1 MISPPTSGAEVT
13 FLDGTTTMII
23 GEIDLVVSHQ
33 SVDIIV
39 RCVVVRTVVESLGAD
54 ILLGID
60 YMMRRGPKM
69 VVSFPSDMPITTQFL
84 SAAAVQPPAL
94 AQEINGGDFTLR
106 RMPSGSWSLS
116 WQWAKKVEGLLSS
129 GVDVYHSKLKT
140 EKAKVDF
147 REEVSKWVTSGYLI
161 PYRKDKHG
169 EVKCRLTWN
178 PVIQAHKST
187 KVRPTL
193 DYSILNPYIRSQ
205 DYVAQSEVC
214 HDALRKWRR
223 YEVAWLVDI
232 HKAYMNVHVAAD
244 LLPYQV
250 VRHEGQLMAMSRMG
264 FGLNVAP
271 RVLKVLLQ
279 YIFSAAS
286 LTDCTVVYRDDI
298 LVGCDTQAPNS
309 LETLAKTVDDVRR
322 VLLEHGLPTKEP
334 VNLFDFSRGNTRALG
349 LELYRDGPDIRWKR
363 RSDAEYVLTS
373 TTMTNREVAS
383 FIGKIAPAHY
393 PCLGSIRPA
402 ALRILSMNGRRV
414 HETSWNAPSTPL
426 IIRCCQELSDATQT
440 KDEATGKWRIPD
452 SSDGWV
458 LATDASSSALG
469 CCVIAMREWLATRD
483 ASTSVVEDH
492 CWLVKDPSRHI
503 NVLELEAV
511 IKSLNLL
518 DGYAKKTDSVLILN
532 DSRVVVGWLNRLMED
547 RRVNHGGIHDVLV
560 GRRLLIL
567 KELMQHYASVRVEW
581 IPTDANPADRLTR
594 YPSHWKDP
602 VTVPLTICCAIAPT
616 LRERIRDQQS
626 RDPGCL
632 SIVAR
637 LDESGQLRIE
647 NGFAYFLQAD
657 PGTSDLRLIIPE
669 SLVRDAIR
677 DIHLSLGHA
686 GWKSTWTTFKRTYY
700 PKIENLARKTQ
711 ILISECEICNVKNAT
726 AVATAGVHRSER
738 VAPWSE
744 VFIDTLQMGP
754 ATLAGPHLV
763 VAVIDNYSKFAEA
776 FPLSSRTA
784 EDICDCVENVI
795 SRYGAIGTIRCD
807 NGREFDNESFRH
819 LASANNITLRF
830 GSARH
835 PGAQG
840 TVERFHSS
848 LLSIIRSLMFGEVG
862 TNAHWSRFLQPALAA
877 YRNRPHTSLAGRS
890 PAEVLLGTPPTE
902 VTSEFDYD
910 VRRATIYDE
919 IDTAEPDVDQPGPQP
934 IQFSPNEPC
943 LVRRDPRRRAKL
955 DYPWVHGTI
964 VQYLGRGAYLVS
976 DQESRLQRFNEKSL
990 AKLPADAVTL
1000 EPRPDAPAPVPTED
1014 LIDPA
1019 EAETAVVPTGAV
1031 NEVHAPVMHEHAQ
1044 VLPGVPPTRSSQ
1056 RTHRPVRRYIEEV
1069 E

>member
-1 MISPPTSGAEVT
+1 M
-13 FLDGTTTMII
+13 
-23 GEIDLVVSHQ
+23 
-33 SVDIIV
+33 
-39 RCVVVRTVVESLGAD
+39 
-54 ILLGID
+54 
-60 YMMRRGPKM
+60 
-69 VVSFPSDMPITTQFL
+69 
-84 SAAAVQPPAL
+84 
-94 AQEINGGDFTLR
+94 
-106 RMPSGSWSLS
+106 
-116 WQWAKKVEGLLSS
+116 
-129 GVDVYHSKLKT
+129 
-140 EKAKVDF
+140 
-147 REEVSKWVTSGYLI
+147 
-161 PYRKDKHG
+161 
-169 EVKCRLTWN
+169 
-178 PVIQAHKST
+178 
-187 KVRPTL
+187 
-193 DYSILNPYIRSQ
+193 
-205 DYVAQSEVC
+205 
-214 HDALRKWRR
+214 
-223 YEVAWLVDI
+223 
-232 HKAYMNVHVAAD
+232 
-244 LLPYQV
+244 
-250 VRHEGQLMAMSRMG
+250 
-264 FGLNVAP
+264 
-271 RVLKVLLQ
+271 
-279 YIFSAAS
+279 
-286 LTDCTVVYRDDI
+286 
-298 LVGCDTQAPNS
+298 
-309 LETLAKTVDDVRR
+309 
-322 VLLEHGLPTKEP
+322 
-334 VNLFDFSRGNTRALG
+334 
-349 LELYRDGPDIRWKR
+349 
-363 RSDAEYVLTS
+363 
-373 TTMTNREVAS
+373 
-383 FIGKIAPAHY
+383 
-393 PCLGSIRPA
+393 
-402 ALRILSMNGRRV
+402 
-414 HETSWNAPSTPL
+414 
-426 IIRCCQELSDATQT
+426 
-440 KDEATGKWRIPD
+440 
-452 SSDGWV
+452 
-458 LATDASSSALG
+458 
-469 CCVIAMREWLATRD
+469 
-483 ASTSVVEDH
+483 
-492 CWLVKDPSRHI
+492 
-503 NVLELEAV
+503 
-511 IKSLNLL
+511 
-518 DGYAKKTDSVLILN
+518 
-532 DSRVVVGWLNRLMED
+532 
-547 RRVNHGGIHDVLV
+547 
-560 GRRLLIL
+560 
-567 KELMQHYASVRVEW
+567 
-581 IPTDANPADRLTR
+581 
-594 YPSHWKDP
+594 
-602 VTVPLTICCAIAPT
+602 
-616 LRERIRDQQS
+616 
-626 RDPGCL
+626 
-632 SIVAR
+632 
-637 LDESGQLRIE
+637 
-647 NGFAYFLQAD
+647 
-657 PGTSDLRLIIPE
+657 
-669 SLVRDAIR
+669 RDAIR